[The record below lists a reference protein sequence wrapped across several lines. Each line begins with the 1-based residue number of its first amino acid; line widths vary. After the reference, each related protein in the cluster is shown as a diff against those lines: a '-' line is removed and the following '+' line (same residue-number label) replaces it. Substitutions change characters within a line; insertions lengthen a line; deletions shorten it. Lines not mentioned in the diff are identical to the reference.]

1 MNEQR
6 EMHIIENTIE
16 TTLSGLTPDPFLA
29 QRVAQGIRVKG
40 SNMKTKKKIP
50 LSAVLVNAAVLAAV
64 ALLLF
69 GLGPARQNMQKND
82 PPSGVLQP
90 LTTLPSPSAQPLTA
104 EEEKVLAAARQCIQ
118 ENYGTPEDEMN
129 ALEGKADLL
138 PAEGADV
145 PQRWQVI
152 LTSSPEWFSKNSD
165 GHPGPYGTY
174 VLTLDAQTYTVRSH
188 QWFTLNFWENAQR
201 VWDAGNYDEVYLQYQ
216 SLSFFYQSL
225 EQQAHFTKLLQEKGY
240 AVRKEEDHFD
250 TVLQY
255 GWMFVH
261 ANALEDNH
269 PQSLAA
275 WQALEEKYGFSP
287 ELMRSHCY
295 MAGGHGGQT
304 ETDDVI
310 IAYSETLCQQMIA
323 NGEMDNN
330 TAFLL
335 RESQRTGCF
344 MVSFEK
350 GTTHIRNITRFHPN
364 GTGNQNPN
372 APLLAKGVWN
382 AEDYLSFVQAYNQLE
397 KAMRRMDAALME
409 PSYKEQVAE
418 NFLLQLGGDPNRY
431 QPCDPQRMPQ
441 QWFTENSIYD
451 YSVETNHYS
460 LQQVHKQ
467 YGEDSRF
474 WPMEV
479 QSAMNS
485 EYSMPR
491 EGEITQAEAIQL
503 ALQALVEQKGQA
515 ALDALGEYKVGCRLY
530 RVQNNNSWCRW
541 HVFIT
546 EKENAEEGY
555 KVVFALMD
563 GVLPDEPIEF
573 TVDHIQETGN
583 G

>member
-40 SNMKTKKKIP
+40 SNMKTKKRIP
-50 LSAVLVNAAVLAAV
+50 LSAVLVNAAVLATVAV
-64 ALLLF
+64 LLF
-69 GLGPARQNMQKND
+69 GLGDARQKITPAN

-90 LTTLPSPSAQPLTA
+90 LTSQPTPSAHPLTA
-104 EEEKVLAAARQCIQ
+104 EEQKALAAARQCIQ
-118 ENYGTPEDEMN
+118 ENYGTPDDELN
-129 ALEGKADLL
+129 AMQAQADLL

-145 PQRWQVI
+145 PQRWQVVF
-152 LTSSPEWFSKNSD
+152 TSNPDWFGPSSN
-165 GHPGPYGTY
+165 GYPGPDGTY
-174 VLTLDAQTYTVRSH
+174 VLTLTPETYAVRGH
-188 QWFTLNFWENAQR
+188 QWFTESFWENAQR

-216 SLSFFYQSL
+216 SFSFFYQSL
-225 EQQAHFTKLLQEKGY
+225 EQQAHFTTLLQEKGY
-240 AVRKEEDHFD
+240 EVRKEENHFND
-250 TVLQY
+250 VLQLGWVYVHTY
-255 GWMFVH
+255 G
-261 ANALEDNH
+261 LEDNH

-275 WQALEEKYGFSP
+275 WQALEETYGFSP
-287 ELMRSHCY
+287 ELMRNHCY

-310 IAYSETLCQQMIA
+310 IAYSETLCQQKIA
-323 NGEMDNN
+323 NGEMDHY

-335 RESQRTGCF
+335 RESQRMGCF

-350 GTTHIRNITRFHPN
+350 GTTTVKNVTRIHPN
-364 GTGNQNPN
+364 GTGNQNPR

-418 NFLLQLGGDPNRY
+418 NFLLQLGGDPNLY

-451 YSVETNHYS
+451 YAVETNHYS
-460 LQQVHKQ
+460 LQQVQQQ

-479 QSAMNS
+479 QAAMNS
-485 EYSMPR
+485 EYSVPR

-503 ALQALVEQKGQA
+503 ALKALVEQRGQE

-530 RVQNNNSWCRW
+530 RVQNEKNWCRW

-555 KVVFALMD
+555 KVVFGLID
-563 GVLPDEPIEF
+563 GVLPDGPIEF
-573 TVDHIQETGN
+573 TVDSMQEIGN